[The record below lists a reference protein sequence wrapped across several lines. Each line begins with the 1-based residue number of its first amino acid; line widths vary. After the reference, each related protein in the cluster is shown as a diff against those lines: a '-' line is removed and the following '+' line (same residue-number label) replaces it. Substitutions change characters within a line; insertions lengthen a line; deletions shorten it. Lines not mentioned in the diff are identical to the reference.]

1 MLPRALPLPAVVS
14 PVASL
19 VRRDLALTLLALLGL
34 LAWDASGADL
44 AASRLVADGHGFA
57 WRDAWLTSHLLHDGG
72 RWLAGGVLAWLLL
85 DLLRPSARHRLTRQV
100 RAAWAGVVL
109 ASLLLVPSLKR
120 VSLSSCPW
128 DLADFG
134 GAASYVSHWQ
144 WGVADGGPGHC
155 FPSGHAVAAFA
166 FFGLYFQWRAVAPA
180 RARAWLVGTL
190 VLGAAFGAAQWL
202 RGAHFVSHT
211 LWTAWICWLLAV
223 AAAHAPR
230 AAGVLGRA
238 LARIRL
244 VVPGLRPA
252 APASPAA
259 PAAAAPR
266 PAPAAAR
273 RGRRAGRRRSAARS
287 GGRRR

>member
-1 MLPRALPLPAVVS
+1 MPPPAEPS
-14 PVASL
+14 PPTATPA
-19 VRRDLALTLLALLGL
+19 RRDLALTLLALLGL

-44 AASRLVADGHGFA
+44 AASQLVADVHGFA

-72 RWLAGGVLAWLLL
+72 RWLAGVVLVGVLL
-85 DLLRPSARHRLTRQV
+85 DLRRPVGRHGLTRQV

-120 VSLSSCPW
+120 LSLTSCPW
-128 DLADFG
+128 DLTDFG
-134 GAASYVSHWQ
+134 GAASYVSHWR

-166 FFGLYFQWRAVAPA
+166 FFGLYFQWRVVAPA

-190 VLGAAFGAAQWL
+190 LLGAAFGAAQWL

-211 LWTAWICWLLAV
+211 LWTAWTCWLLAV

-230 AAGVLGRA
+230 AAGVLGRG
-238 LARIRL
+238 LARIRRSEAGPRRA
-244 VVPGLRPA
+244 VQ
-252 APASPAA
+252 ASPAA
-259 PAAAAPR
+259 PAAAFPR

-273 RGRRAGRRRSAARS
+273 RGRRAGRRRSAARA